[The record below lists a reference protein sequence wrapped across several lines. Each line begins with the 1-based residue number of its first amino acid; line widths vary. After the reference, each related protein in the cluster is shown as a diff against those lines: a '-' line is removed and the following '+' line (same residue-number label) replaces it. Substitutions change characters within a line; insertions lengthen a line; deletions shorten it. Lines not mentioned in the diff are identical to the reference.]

1 MNEREERVV
10 KNEAL
15 FRHVNERI
23 EDVNRAFAPL
33 DDVIDLVCE
42 CGVADCAERIGL
54 TVADYERIRADPRR
68 FVISPGHEDRLVERV
83 LERGDGWAVVEKEG
97 EAAELAEETDPRS

>member
-33 DDVIDLVCE
+33 DDVLDVVCE
-42 CGVADCAERIGL
+42 CGVAACAERIEL
-54 TVADYERIRADPRR
+54 AVSDYERIRADPRR
-68 FVISPGHEDRLVERV
+68 FVIVPGHEDTLVETV
-83 LERGDGWAVVEKEG
+83 VERGGGWAVVEKKG
-97 EAAELAEETDPRS
+97 EAAELAEEADPRS